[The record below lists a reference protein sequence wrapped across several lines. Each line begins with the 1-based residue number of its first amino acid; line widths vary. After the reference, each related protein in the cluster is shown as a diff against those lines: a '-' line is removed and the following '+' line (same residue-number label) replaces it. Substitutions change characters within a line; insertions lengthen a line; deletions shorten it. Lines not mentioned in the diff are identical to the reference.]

1 VHALLGRRA
10 VAAMVPV
17 LDMIDHSPDMEA
29 VWHTGPAGTDDFT
42 FAPLVPVPKVR
53 PLHRAFISGGL
64 TVL

>member
-1 VHALLGRRA
+1 
-10 VAAMVPV
+10 
-17 LDMIDHSPDMEA
+17 MIDHSPDMEA